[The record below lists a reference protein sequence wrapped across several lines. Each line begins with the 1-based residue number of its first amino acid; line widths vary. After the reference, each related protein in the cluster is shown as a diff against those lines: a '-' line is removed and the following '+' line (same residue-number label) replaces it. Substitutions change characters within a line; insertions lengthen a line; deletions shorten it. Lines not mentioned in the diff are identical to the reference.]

1 MSSTTTPNFGL
12 FLPTP
17 GTDETF
23 RISDINNNWTL
34 IDTLARAVSCTSS
47 TQPSTP
53 FAGML
58 IWETDTLKLRRRN
71 DANSTWTTVACL
83 AITATNA
90 SPPTSPTAGQF
101 YFESDTGALVVR
113 NNGATWQHTGI
124 PAVSAT
130 GQIGAPRTGQV
141 VLLTTDNSLLRY
153 NGSTWTPLVR
163 SQYYTSRLGTTTTV
177 TNAWTPIPFATA
189 DEGSLAG
196 VSTSDNITFTFDEPG
211 IWSVKA
217 TLIQDDNVSFIGC
230 LLRGS
235 NNDPFNAA
243 NQNVYS
249 MQSANVIQTVAAVT
263 LAADIRVATAS
274 SRSVRCLAIALSGS
288 FILSSSGPV
297 RPRISFKWSTL

>member
-71 DANSTWTTVACL
+71 DANSAWTTVACL

-113 NNGATWQHTGI
+113 NNGSTWQHTGI
-124 PAVSAT
+124 PHVSAT
-130 GQIGAPRTGQV
+130 GQIVAPQTNQV
-141 VLLTTDNSLLRY
+141 VFLTGSNVFMRY
-153 NGSTWTPLVR
+153 TGS
-163 SQYYTSRLGTTTTV
+163 
-177 TNAWTPIPFATA
+177 AWTPVSAFTNTIEA
-189 DEGSLAG
+189 L
-196 VSTSDNITFTFDEPG
+196 VSTSETTSSTSYADLATVGPTVSITSVGTKALVWISAGAFTNTAVDIGHAMSFVVSGATTIAASDVYARTDTCSNAGFGTNCSNWAEVTINPG
-211 IWSVKA
+211 
-217 TLIQDDNVSFIGC
+217 T
-230 LLRGS
+230 
-235 NNDPFNAA
+235 NNYTAK
-243 NQNVYS
+243 YKL
-249 MQSANVIQTVAAVT
+249 SA
-263 LAADIRVATAS
+263 ATAS
-274 SRSVRCLAIALSGS
+274 TFNNR
-288 FILSSSGPV
+288 
-297 RPRISFKWSTL
+297 RIRVYAP

>member
-1 MSSTTTPNFGL
+1 MSSTVTPNFGL

-17 GTDETF
+17 GTDEPF
-23 RISDINNNWTL
+23 RISDINTNWTL
-34 IDTLARAVSCTSS
+34 VDTLARAVSCTSV
-47 TQPSTP
+47 TQPSSP
-53 FAGML
+53 FAGQM
-58 IWETDTLKLRRRN
+58 IFETNTLLLRRRN
-71 DANSTWTTVACL
+71 DANSAWVTVAGL
-83 AITATNA
+83 AITAT
-90 SPPTSPTAGQF
+90 SGGPPSSPTAGQF

-113 NNGATWQHTGI
+113 NNGGTWQHTGI
-124 PAVSAT
+124 PAVSST
-130 GQIGAPRTGQV
+130 TLIVAPRTGQIV
-141 VLLTTDNSLLRY
+141 FVTADNSIMRYTGGAWVSLLR
-153 NGSTWTPLVR
+153 T
-163 SQYYTSRLGTTTTV
+163 QYYTSKLGTTTTV

-196 VSTSDNITFTFDEPG
+196 ISTSDNITFTFDEPG
-211 IWSVKA
+211 IWAVKV

-288 FILSSSGPV
+288 FVLTSSGPV